1 MMRYVASGLAAA
13 VLASAAM
20 AQEPDI
26 FDRQFAP
33 AERNGSIEWRPDDQL
48 VLLGQ
53 KLFFDARL
61 SGSGTT
67 ACASCH
73 GPSYD
78 FADSRP
84 VSISDNGRPG
94 RRNAPSLL
102 DVGVRRPLMWDG
114 KFHTLEEQALS
125 PFLRGEMGIGVQE
138 ALRRVSSDREYV
150 YLFRAALG
158 RPPTEHGMAH
168 ALAAFQRTLVSGP
181 SRVDRFLLNNEPV
194 LARLAFDGFH
204 IFTGRAGCSNCHQL
218 FPMRPNGRAHG
229 RPLFTDFQF
238 HNLGVGY
245 EPGGFADTGRYGL
258 SRIDAEWGAFRTPP
272 LRNVART
279 PPYMHDGS
287 LPTLEDVVEF
297 YSAGGRPNP
306 NLSPLIRPLFL
317 DDYEKAALIAF
328 LHCLTDRH
336 YEE

>member
-1 MMRYVASGLAAA
+1 
-13 VLASAAM
+13 M
-20 AQEPDI
+20 AQ
-26 FDRQFAP
+26 A
-33 AERNGSIEWRPDDQL
+33 PDDRL

-61 SGSGTT
+61 SATGTT

-73 GPSYD
+73 DPSYA
-78 FADSRP
+78 FAEPRR
-84 VSISDNGRPG
+84 VSISDSGRRG

-102 DVGVRRPLMWDG
+102 DVGFLPRLMWDG
-114 KFHTLEEQALS
+114 RFHTLEDQALS
-125 PFLRGEMGIGVQE
+125 PFQRGEMGIGVDE
-138 ALRRVSSDREYV
+138 ALRRVSSDRQYV

-158 RPPTEHGMAH
+158 RRPTADGIAC
-168 ALAAFQRTLVSGP
+168 ALAAFQRTLVSGS
-181 SRVDRFLLNNEPV
+181 SRVDRFLLSHEPI
-194 LARLAFDGFH
+194 LTPLEHDGFQ

-218 FPMRPNGRAHG
+218 FPLRPDGREHS

-245 EPGGFADTGRYGL
+245 GSGGFADTGRHQH
-258 SRIDAEWGAFRTPP
+258 SRIDTAWGAFRTPP

-306 NLSPLIRPLFL
+306 NLSPLIRPLLL
-317 DDYEKAALIAF
+317 DDYEKAALVAF
-328 LHCLTDRH
+328 LRGLTERD
-336 YEE
+336 YED